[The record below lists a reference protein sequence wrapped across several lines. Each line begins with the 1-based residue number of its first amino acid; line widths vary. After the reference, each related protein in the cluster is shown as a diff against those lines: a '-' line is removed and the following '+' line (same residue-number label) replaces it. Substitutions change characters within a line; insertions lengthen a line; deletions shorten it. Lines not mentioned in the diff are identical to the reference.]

1 MTRLA
6 VSKCNRSVTNVIFP
20 LLVMWLA
27 GVGLL
32 LVAIVM
38 GHCCYTEWME
48 VAFVDIFVNVDIY
61 CSQYRMPRVLSVE

>member
-6 VSKCNRSVTNVIFP
+6 VSKCNGSVTNVIFP

-38 GHCCYTEWME
+38 GRCYTEWME
-48 VAFVDIFVNVDIY
+48 VAFVDIFVNVDIH